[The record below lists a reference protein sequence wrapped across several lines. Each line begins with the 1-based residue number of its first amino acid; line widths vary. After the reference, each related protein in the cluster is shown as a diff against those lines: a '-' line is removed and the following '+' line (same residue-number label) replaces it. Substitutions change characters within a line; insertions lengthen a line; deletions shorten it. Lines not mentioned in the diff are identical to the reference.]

1 MTEPEK
7 ESTSEDVNL
16 EQEALEEATLEETQ
30 AKEEREFDSS
40 LYRLVAI
47 TGLIS
52 FYGPII
58 YVFFVLPLFFGLG
71 ADGLF
76 ADILLLLFFAIP
88 LSAIVGLFS
97 SLQLWGAPTTKAD
110 LKVGIV
116 FSALADV
123 FGLGI
128 SVLALLISSAG
139 LFS

>member
-7 ESTSEDVNL
+7 EPTSEDVNL
-16 EQEALEEATLEETQ
+16 EKETLEEATLEETQ
-30 AKEEREFDSS
+30 AKGEQEFDSA
-40 LYRLVAI
+40 LYRRVAI

-97 SLQLWGAPTTKAD
+97 CLQLWGAPTTKAD

>member
-1 MTEPEK
+1 MTETEKTSTPE
-7 ESTSEDVNL
+7 ERTSEDVKL
-16 EQEALEEATLEETQ
+16 ETATLEETQ
-30 AKEEREFDSS
+30 AKGEQEFDSA
-40 LYRLVAI
+40 LYRRVAI

-71 ADGLF
+71 VDGLF
-76 ADILLLLFFAIP
+76 ADILLLLFFAFP

-97 SLQLWGAPTTKAD
+97 CLQLWGAPTTKAD

>member
-30 AKEEREFDSS
+30 AKGEQEFDST

-52 FYGPII
+52 FYGPILFPFLVI
-58 YVFFVLPLFFGLG
+58 PLSLG
-71 ADGLF
+71 ASSVGAEFL
-76 ADILLLLFFAIP
+76 ARILDLLFLAIP
-88 LSAIVGLFS
+88 ISAIVGLFS
-97 SLQLWGAPTTKAD
+97 CLQLWVAPTTKSD

-128 SVLALLISSAG
+128 YMLLLRVN

>member
-1 MTEPEK
+1 MEPEK
-7 ESTSEDVNL
+7 TSTPEERTSEEAKL
-16 EQEALEEATLEETQ
+16 ETATPEETQ
-30 AKEEREFDSS
+30 AKEEREFDSA

-88 LSAIVGLFS
+88 ISAIVGLFS
-97 SLQLWGAPTTKAD
+97 CLSLWLAPTTKTD
-110 LKVGIV
+110 LKIGIV

-123 FGLGI
+123 FALGLC
-128 SVLALLISSAG
+128 ALLPG
-139 LFS
+139 LRLFS

>member
-1 MTEPEK
+1 MTETEK
-7 ESTSEDVNL
+7 TSTSE
-16 EQEALEEATLEETQ
+16 EATPEETQ
-30 AKEEREFDSS
+30 AKEEREFDSA

-97 SLQLWGAPTTKAD
+97 CLQLWGAPTTKAD

>member
-1 MTEPEK
+1 MEPEK
-7 ESTSEDVNL
+7 TSTPEERTSEEAKL
-16 EQEALEEATLEETQ
+16 ETATLEETQ
-30 AKEEREFDSS
+30 AKEEREFDSA

-97 SLQLWGAPTTKAD
+97 CLQLWGAPTTKAD